1 MASIEKEE
9 IADVD
14 GRVIKR
20 RVLRADSIRITR
32 PDGTKEEL
40 KDLPENF
47 RAAEDPWTLA
57 DRPTLWELFNFPFG
71 SFNLSQGLPH
81 IITFLNEHPF
91 MASLSNHRQL
101 EQASFDK
108 LRMARLYCGSEL
120 LLHDCWSRKM
130 LNISWSARKSPK
142 ANTDIKDLMRR

>member
-9 IADVD
+9 ITGVD

-81 IITFLNEHPF
+81 IITFLNEHGET
-91 MASLSNHRQL
+91 L
-101 EQASFDK
+101 
-108 LRMARLYCGSEL
+108 LRLGAIAARLLESEDAEHIL
-120 LLHDCWSRKM
+120 VGEEIPQS
-130 LNISWSARKSPK
+130 
-142 ANTDIKDLMRR
+142 

>member
-9 IADVD
+9 ITGVD

-47 RAAEDPWTLA
+47 RAVEDIWAPP
-57 DRPTLWELFNFPFG
+57 DQPTMWELFNVPFG
-71 SFNLSQGLPH
+71 LLNLSQGLPH
-81 IITFLNEHPF
+81 IIIFLNEHGDT
-91 MASLSNHRQL
+91 LLQL
-101 EQASFDK
+101 GGI
-108 LRMARLYCGSEL
+108 LARLLESEDAG
-120 LLHDCWSRKM
+120 HIWVGEEIPQS
-130 LNISWSARKSPK
+130 
-142 ANTDIKDLMRR
+142 